1 MLSRTSLQKMIA
13 AALMAAVVGIYFAV
27 VPVARHAGA
36 ATDSAKPAD
45 QVVIALPD
53 FTTLVEQ
60 YGNAVVNVRMERT
73 TPAIAQTPGPQ
84 NPNDPFPEFFRRF
97 GPTPQPDQMPQRGQG
112 SGFIISADGSILTN
126 AHVVDGATNVVV
138 KLNDRREFD
147 AKVVGIDKQSDVA
160 VLKIDATG
168 LPTVKIG
175 DPNRLK
181 VGEWVIAIGSPF
193 GLESTVTSGIVSAKA
208 RGLPDSNYVP
218 FIQTDV
224 AVNPGNSGGPLFNMK
239 GEVVGINS
247 QIFSRTGGYM
257 GLSFA
262 IPIDVAMN
270 IRKQLVDNG
279 KVVRGRIGVNIQDVD
294 QALANSFGMP
304 KPQGAL
310 VSRVEP
316 GGPAD
321 KAGLRTG
328 DVILGLNGDEITQ
341 LSQLPSRIAALA
353 PGSNAKLQIW
363 RDRGRRDVDVKIGTL
378 EDEKIASA
386 PTVSGADSGKLGL
399 AVRELTAEERQYL
412 NADAD
417 NGLVVE
423 GAGGA
428 AARAGI
434 QPGDVI
440 LAFNNKPVKSVKEL
454 RDLVDKADGK
464 TVALLIQRR
473 NIRTYVP
480 VDIG

>member
-1 MLSRTSLQKMIA
+1 MLSSINLKKLLAAVALSAVAGVYVIA
-13 AALMAAVVGIYFAV
+13 APGT
-27 VPVARHAGA
+27 RDAGA
-36 ATDSAKPAD
+36 ANDAPRAAD
-45 QVVIALPD
+45 QVVVALPD

-73 TPAIAQTPGPQ
+73 TPAAARGPGPQ
-84 NPNDPFPEFFRRF
+84 NPNDPFFEFFRRF
-97 GPTPQPDQMPQRGQG
+97 GPQQQPDQMPMSGQG
-112 SGFIISADGSILTN
+112 SGFIIGSDGTILTN
-126 AHVVDGATNVVV
+126 AHVVDGASSVVV

-147 AKVVGIDKQSDVA
+147 AKVIGIDKQTDVA
-160 VLKIDATG
+160 VLKIEASN
-168 LPTVKIG
+168 LPTVRIG
-175 DPNRLK
+175 EPDRLK

-193 GLESTVTSGIVSAKA
+193 GLENTVTSGIVSAKA

-270 IRKQLVDNG
+270 IKTQLVDNG
-279 KVVRGRIGVNIQDVD
+279 KVTRGRIGVNIQDVN

-310 VSRVEP
+310 ISRVEP

-321 KAGLRTG
+321 KAGLKSG
-328 DVILGLNGDEITQ
+328 DVILGINGVEISQ
-341 LSQLPSRIAALA
+341 LSQLPSRIAAIT
-353 PGSNAKLQIW
+353 PGTDATLQIW
-363 RDRGRRDVDVKIGTL
+363 RDGGQRDIEVKIGAL
-378 EDEKIASA
+378 DEQQNAAAA
-386 PTVSGADSGKLGL
+386 PATATDDGKLGL
-399 AVRELTAEERQYL
+399 ALRELTKAERESI
-412 NADAD
+412 NAES
-417 NGLVVE
+417 GLVVE
-423 GAGGA
+423 GADGA

-434 QPGDVI
+434 KPGDVI
-440 LAFNNKPVKSVKEL
+440 LALNNKPVKSVQEL
-454 RDLVDKADGK
+454 RDLVQKADGR
-464 TVALLIQRR
+464 TVALLIQRSEQ
-473 NIRTYVP
+473 RTYVP
-480 VDIG
+480 VEIG

>member
-1 MLSRTSLQKMIA
+1 MFSRIHLKQLLA
-13 AALMAAVVGIYFAV
+13 AALLAALVGVYFAA

-36 ATDSAKPAD
+36 ATDGANPAD
-45 QVVIALPD
+45 QVVVALPD
-53 FTTLVEQ
+53 FTTLVQQ
-60 YGNAVVNVRMERT
+60 YGNTVVNVRMERT
-73 TPAIAQTPGPQ
+73 TPAIAQVPGPQ
-84 NPNDPFPEFFRRF
+84 DPIDPFSEFFRRF
-97 GPTPQPDQMPQRGQG
+97 GPTPMPQPDQSPQRGQG
-112 SGFIISADGSILTN
+112 SGFIISADGNILTN
-126 AHVVDGATNVVV
+126 AHVVDGATSVVV

-147 AKVVGIDKQSDVA
+147 AKVVGIDKQTDVA

-168 LPTVKIG
+168 LPTVRIG
-175 DPNRLK
+175 DPSKLK

-270 IRKQLVDNG
+270 VRKQLVDNG
-279 KVVRGRIGVNIQDVD
+279 KVIRGRIGVNIQEVN

-321 KAGLRTG
+321 KAGLTTG
-328 DVILGLNGDEITQ
+328 DVILGVNGDDITQ

-353 PGSNAKLQIW
+353 PGSTAKLQIW
-363 RDRGRRDVDVKIGTL
+363 RDGGRHDVEVKIGAL
-378 EDEKIASA
+378 EEEQMASA
-386 PTVSGADSGKLGL
+386 TSVESTDGGKLGL
-399 AVRELTAEERQYL
+399 ALRELQSL
-412 NADAD
+412 NADS
-417 NGLVVE
+417 GLVVE
-423 GAGGA
+423 NAAGA
-428 AARAGI
+428 AAKAGI

-454 RDLVDKADGK
+454 RELVDKANGG

-473 NIRTYVP
+473 NVRTFVP
-480 VDIG
+480 VPIG

>member
-1 MLSRTSLQKMIA
+1 MFSRIDLKKLLV
-13 AALMAAVVGIYFAV
+13 AALLMALVGVYFAA

-36 ATDSAKPAD
+36 AADAPKPAD
-45 QVVIALPD
+45 QVVVALPD

-73 TPAIAQTPGPQ
+73 TPEIAQAPAPQ
-84 NPNDPFPEFFRRF
+84 NPNDPFSEFFRRF
-97 GPTPQPDQMPQRGQG
+97 GPMPQPDQSPQRGQG

-126 AHVVDGATNVVV
+126 AHVVDGATSVVV

-147 AKVVGIDKQSDVA
+147 AKVVGIDKQTDVA

-168 LPTVKIG
+168 LPTVRIG
-175 DPNRLK
+175 DPSRLK

-270 IRKQLVDNG
+270 VRKQLVDNG
-279 KVVRGRIGVNIQDVD
+279 KVTRGRIGVNIQDVN

-321 KAGLRTG
+321 KAGLKTG
-328 DVILGLNGDEITQ
+328 DVILGVNGDDITQ
-341 LSQLPSRIAALA
+341 LSQLPSRIAALP

-363 RDRGRRDVDVKIGTL
+363 RDGGRRDVEVKIGAL
-378 EDEKIASA
+378 EEEQMASA
-386 PTVSGADSGKLGL
+386 ATVSSANSGKLGL
-399 AVRELTAEERQYL
+399 ALRELTPDERKSL
-412 NADAD
+412 NAD

-423 GAGGA
+423 SAAGA

-440 LAFNNKPVKSVKEL
+440 LALNNKPVKSVKEL
-454 RDLVDKADGK
+454 RELVDKADGR
-464 TVALLIQRR
+464 TIALLIQRR
-473 NIRTYVP
+473 DVRTYVP
-480 VDIG
+480 VPIG

>member
-1 MLSRTSLQKMIA
+1 MLTSINVKRLIA
-13 AALMAAVVGIYFAV
+13 AALMAAVAGIYV
-27 VPVARHAGA
+27 VA
-36 ATDSAKPAD
+36 APGTRTADANSDAPRAAD
-45 QVVIALPD
+45 QVTVALPD

-60 YGNAVVNVRMERT
+60 YGSAVVNVRMERT
-73 TPAIAQTPGPQ
+73 TPAAARAPGPRT
-84 NPNDPFPEFFRRF
+84 PDDPFSEFFRRF
-97 GPTPQPDQMPQRGQG
+97 GPPQQPDNTPMSGQG
-112 SGFIISADGSILTN
+112 SGFIIGSDGTILTN
-126 AHVVDGATNVVV
+126 AHVVDGATSVVV
-138 KLNDRREFD
+138 KLNDRREYD
-147 AKVVGIDKQSDVA
+147 AKVIGIDKQTDVA
-160 VLKIDATG
+160 VLKIDATN

-175 DPNRLK
+175 EPDRLK

-193 GLESTVTSGIVSAKA
+193 GLENTVTSGIVSAKA

-270 IRKQLVDNG
+270 IKTQLVDNG
-279 KVVRGRIGVNIQDVD
+279 KVTRGRIGVNIQDVN

-310 VSRVEP
+310 ISRVEP

-321 KAGLRTG
+321 KAGLKSG
-328 DVILGLNGDEITQ
+328 DVILGINGEEITQ
-341 LSQLPSRIAALA
+341 LSQLPSRIAAIA
-353 PGSNAKLQIW
+353 PGTTARLQVW
-363 RDRGRRDVDVKIGTL
+363 RDGGQRDIDVQIGAL
-378 EDEKIASA
+378 DEQQTASA
-386 PTVSGADSGKLGL
+386 APVAGTDDGKLGL
-399 AVRELTAEERQYL
+399 AVRELTKEERESI
-412 NADAD
+412 NADS
-417 NGLVVE
+417 GLVVE
-423 GAGGA
+423 NAGGA

-434 QPGDVI
+434 QAGDVI
-440 LAFNNKPVKSVKEL
+440 LALNNRPVKSVKEL
-454 RDLVDKADGK
+454 RQLVEKADGK

-473 NIRTYVP
+473 DVRTYVP
-480 VDIG
+480 VETG